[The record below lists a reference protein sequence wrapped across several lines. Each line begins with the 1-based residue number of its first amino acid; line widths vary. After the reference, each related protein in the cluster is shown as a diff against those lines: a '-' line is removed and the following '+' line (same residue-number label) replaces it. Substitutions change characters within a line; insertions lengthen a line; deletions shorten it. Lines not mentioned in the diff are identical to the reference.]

1 MQTKTIV
8 MLNLFLRTKIASSSF
23 VGFAMTSLRGGTT
36 KQSIRHN
43 TLNTTLS
50 AMKLKQLLLLSFLFC
65 GITSFSQV
73 LKPVK
78 WTFSANKTTDST
90 ANLYLKATIDKG
102 WHVYSQYISGE
113 GPVPTTF
120 TFGKS
125 KDYQL
130 VGKVYE
136 PKGVEEFDPN
146 FDMKI
151 IYHSGTVSFVQKI
164 KLLSDKKITVKG
176 SLNFMCCDDKRC
188 LPPEDIEFSFNLQGY
203 AKAKPDN
210 KYDTVSENLNKDS
223 IKETKKDTAS
233 VAPANS
239 DNSDI
244 TGKGGS
250 LWWIFIA
257 GFLAGL
263 AGVITPCVFPMIPM
277 TVSFF
282 IRNTEKRSKAKTQA
296 IFYGLSII
304 IIYTGIGL
312 IISAILG
319 PSFINWLSTHWLPNV
334 LFFLL
339 FLVFALSFF
348 GLFEIVLP
356 SWLVNKSDKQVD
368 KGGYVG
374 TFFMALTLVL
384 VSFSCTAP
392 IVGALLVEAA
402 TGEVIEPAIG
412 MFGFSLAFALP
423 FTFLAFF
430 PALLVKLPKSGG
442 WLNSVKVVLGF
453 FILALG
459 MKFLVIPD
467 QTYHWGLISREIF
480 LSFWIVIF
488 TFMGLYLL
496 GKIKLPHDSELPHIS
511 IFRLILSVF
520 IFAFVIYL
528 MLGLFGSPLKTISGL
543 LPPQT
548 SSVFKNISETT
559 PTSRN
564 KFNLCEKPKYADFLN
579 LPYDLQGY
587 YDYEQG
593 LACAKKLNKPVFLDF
608 NGHGCAKC
616 KEMEAKVWSDA
627 EVLKKLSENFVIIS
641 LYIDDKTT
649 LPESE
654 WVTSTFDGKVKK
666 TIGTKNADL
675 QTTRYKIN
683 AQPYYVLLDTKGK
696 LLVLPEAYNLN
707 VDAFVEFLE
716 RGLKEFKK
724 RSK

>member
-1 MQTKTIV
+1 MKEKHFIFII
-8 MLNLFLRTKIASSSF
+8 FLLIS
-23 VGFAMTSLRGGTT
+23 
-36 KQSIRHN
+36 
-43 TLNTTLS
+43 TTLY
-50 AMKLKQLLLLSFLFC
+50 
-65 GITSFSQV
+65 SQI

-102 WHVYSQYISGE
+102 WHLYSQTIPPD
-113 GPVPTTF
+113 GPIPTSF
-120 TFGKS
+120 TFV
-125 KDYQL
+125 KDNNYQL

-136 PKGVEEFDPN
+136 PKGIEEYDPN
-146 FDMKI
+146 FEMKV
-151 IYHSGTVSFVQKI
+151 IYHSGTVTFIQKI
-164 KLLSDKKITVKG
+164 KILSDKKITVKG
-176 SLNFMCCDDKRC
+176 SLTFMCCDNARC
-188 LPPEDIEFSFNLQGY
+188 LPPEDIDFSFNLEGY
-203 AKAKPDN
+203 AKTKPGN
-210 KYDTVSENLNKDS
+210 KCDTVSESPNKDS
-223 IKETKKDTAS
+223 IKEAKKDTAS
-233 VAPANS
+233 VALVNS

-244 TGKGGS
+244 TGKGSS

-339 FLVFALSFF
+339 FVVFALSFF

-356 SWLVNKSDKQVD
+356 SSLVNKSDKQAD
-368 KGGYVG
+368 KGGYAG

-402 TGEVIEPAIG
+402 TGEVIEPAVG

-430 PALLVKLPKSGG
+430 PALLAKLPKSGG
-442 WLNSVKVVLGF
+442 WLNSVKVILGF

-467 QTYHWGLISREIF
+467 QTYHWNLLSREIF
-480 LSFWIVIF
+480 LSFWIIIF

-496 GKIKLPHDSELPHIS
+496 GKIKLSHGSGLPHIS
-511 IFRLILSVF
+511 IFRLILSIFVF
-520 IFAFVIYL
+520 VFVIYL
-528 MLGLFGSPLKTISGL
+528 ILGLFGSPLKTISGL

-548 SSVFKNISETT
+548 SSVFKNISETA
-559 PTSRN
+559 PTNRN
-564 KFNLCEKPKYADFLN
+564 KFNLCEKPKYADFLH

-616 KEMEAKVWSDA
+616 KEMEATVWSDA

-675 QTTRYKIN
+675 QTARYKIN
-683 AQPYYVLLDTKGK
+683 AQPYYVLLDTKGE
-696 LLVLPEAYNLN
+696 LLVLPKAYDLN
-707 VDAFVEFLE
+707 VDSFVNFLE
-716 RGLKEFKK
+716 GGLKEFEK
-724 RSK
+724 RSEKIKKE